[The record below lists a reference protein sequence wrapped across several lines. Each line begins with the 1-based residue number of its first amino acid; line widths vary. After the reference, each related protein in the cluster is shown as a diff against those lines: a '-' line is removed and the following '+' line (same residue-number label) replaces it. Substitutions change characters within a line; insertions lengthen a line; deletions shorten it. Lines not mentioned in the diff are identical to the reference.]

1 MMITEKQASNKFKNR
16 RRMAWWS
23 FFLLCSCGMIVLTGI
38 MSSNTIAARVDA
50 SSWAITALF
59 GVWTTIVL
67 AYFGASSA
75 DDIWSPK

>member
-1 MMITEKQASNKFKNR
+1 MITEKQADNKFKNR

-23 FFLLCSCGMIVLTGI
+23 FRLLSGCGVALLLGAVF
-38 MSSNTIAARVDA
+38 SDEIAARIDA
-50 SSWAITALF
+50 ASWVITALF
-59 GVWTTIVL
+59 GVWTSIVL